1 MQAEVAAQDK
11 NSYYVFG
18 GRKTMKKSL
27 IALAAVMIMSIA
39 ATAFA
44 ADIRVKGS
52 TTVDPAMK
60 KLVAA
65 YKKMKPGVN
74 FSISAT
80 GSGDGAKAI
89 INGTADI
96 GMMSRD
102 MKSAEVEKAKV
113 NGVTPMQFVIALD
126 CLVPVVHPSNTVN
139 DLTRAQ
145 LKDIYQDKLR
155 NWKDVGG
162 NKGIIAL
169 FSRETNS
176 GTYEV
181 WHKKVMKKEDE
192 FDMVSRMPS
201 NAAMAAK
208 ISGNKKGIGYVGLGF
223 LNPKIKALKVDG
235 VAASVATALDKSY
248 PLSRGLNLYTA
259 GAPKGELKSFIDFV
273 MSPEGQ
279 KVVEASGFVPMK
291 K

>member
-1 MQAEVAAQDK
+1 
-11 NSYYVFG
+11 
-18 GRKTMKKSL
+18 MKKLL
-27 IALAAVMIMSIA
+27 IAFVTLAVLSVSALS
-39 ATAFA
+39 FA
-44 ADIRVKGS
+44 AEIRVKGS

-65 YKKMKPGVN
+65 YQTANPSVN

-89 INGTADI
+89 INKTADI

-102 MKSAEVEKAKV
+102 MKPAEIEKCKA
-113 NGVTPMQFVIALD
+113 NGIQPMQFVIALD
-126 CLVPVVHPSNTVN
+126 CLVPIVHPSNPVSKIT
-139 DLTRAQ
+139 TAQ
-145 LKDIYQDKLR
+145 LKDMYQDKIR

-162 NKGIIAL
+162 NDGMIAL

-181 WHKKVMKKEDE
+181 WHGKVMKKEDE

-208 ISGNKKGIGYVGLGF
+208 IAGNKKGIGYVGLGF
-223 LNPKIKALKVDG
+223 LNPKVKALTVNGVVPSVETGKDG
-235 VAASVATALDKSY
+235 SY
-248 PLSRGLNLYTA
+248 PLSRSLNLYT
-259 GAPKGELKSFIDFV
+259 GGKPSGETAKFIDFV
-273 MSPEGQ
+273 MSPAGQ
-279 KVVEASGFVPMK
+279 KIIAEVGFVPVK
-291 K
+291 

>member
-1 MQAEVAAQDK
+1 
-11 NSYYVFG
+11 
-18 GRKTMKKSL
+18 MKKL
-27 IALAAVMIMSIA
+27 IVAVLTIVFA
-39 ATAFA
+39 ATSAVAFA
-44 ADIRVKGS
+44 GQIRVKGS

-65 YKKMKPGVN
+65 YQAETPGVT

-102 MKSAEVEKAKV
+102 MKPAEVEKCKA
-113 NGVTPMQFVIALD
+113 NGVTPVQYVIALD
-126 CLVPVVHPSNTVN
+126 CLVPIVHPSNAVN
-139 DLTRAQ
+139 GLTTAQ
-145 LKDIYQDKLR
+145 LKDIYQDRIR

-162 NKGIIAL
+162 AKGMIAL

-192 FDMVSRMPS
+192 FEMVSRMPS

-208 ISGNKKGIGYVGLGF
+208 IAGNRKGIGYVGLGF
-223 LNPKIKALKVDG
+223 LNPRIKALTVDG
-235 VAASVATALDKSY
+235 VEANMQNAINKSY
-248 PLSRGLNLYTA
+248 PLSRGLNLYTRDTVSA
-259 GAPKGELKSFIDFV
+259 EARAFIDFV
-273 MSPEGQ
+273 MSAEGQ
-279 KVVEASGFVPMK
+279 KLIEETGFVPVR
-291 K
+291 

>member
-1 MQAEVAAQDK
+1 
-11 NSYYVFG
+11 
-18 GRKTMKKSL
+18 MKKSL
-27 IALAAVMIMSIA
+27 IALVALAILSISVVA
-39 ATAFA
+39 NA

-65 YKKMKPGVN
+65 YQAAHPGVN

-80 GSGDGAKAI
+80 GSGDGAKAV
-89 INGTADI
+89 INKTADI

-102 MKSAEVEKAKV
+102 MKPAEIKKCKA
-113 NGVTPMQFVIALD
+113 NGIEPVQFIIALD
-126 CLVPVVHPSNTVN
+126 CLVPIVNPSNPVSAIT
-139 DLTRAQ
+139 TAQ
-145 LKDIYQDKLR
+145 LKDMYQDKIR
-155 NWKDVGG
+155 NWSEVGG
-162 NKGIIAL
+162 EKGMIAL

-192 FDMVSRMPS
+192 FDLVSRMPS

-223 LNPKIKALKVDG
+223 LNPKIKALTVNG
-235 VAASVATALDKSY
+235 VVASVATGKDGSY
-248 PLSRGLNLYTA
+248 PLSRGLNLYT
-259 GAPKGELKSFIDFV
+259 GGQPTGETKTFIDFV
-273 MSPEGQ
+273 MSPAGQ
-279 KVVEASGFVPMK
+279 KIIAEVGFVPVK
-291 K
+291 

>member
-1 MQAEVAAQDK
+1 
-11 NSYYVFG
+11 
-18 GRKTMKKSL
+18 MKKL
-27 IALAAVMIMSIA
+27 IISIVALSMLAMSALAYAG
-39 ATAFA
+39 
-44 ADIRVKGS
+44 DIRVKGS

-65 YKKMKPGVN
+65 YQTAHPDVH

-102 MKSAEVEKAKV
+102 MKPAEAEKCRA
-113 NGVTPMQFVIALD
+113 NGIEPVQYVIALD
-126 CLVPVVHPSNTVN
+126 CLVPIVHPSNPVGA
-139 DLTRAQ
+139 LTRAQ
-145 LKDIYQDKLR
+145 LKDMYQDKIQ

-162 NKGIIAL
+162 DDGMIAL

-181 WHKKVMKKEDE
+181 WHHKVMNKEDE
-192 FDMVSRMPS
+192 FDLVSRMPS

-208 ISGNKKGIGYVGLGF
+208 IAGNKKGIGYVGLGF
-223 LNPKIKALKVDG
+223 LNPKIKAVSVDG
-235 VAASVATALDKSY
+235 VMASKATAMDKSY
-248 PLSRGLNLYTA
+248 PLSRGLNLYT
-259 GAPKGELKSFIDFV
+259 GGQPQGEVKAFIDFV
-273 MSPEGQ
+273 MSPAGQ
-279 KVVEASGFVPMK
+279 AIIGEVGFVPVNE
-291 K
+291 

>member
-1 MQAEVAAQDK
+1 
-11 NSYYVFG
+11 
-18 GRKTMKKSL
+18 MKKL
-27 IALAAVMIMSIA
+27 IIAITTMAVLSVSALA
-39 ATAFA
+39 FA
-44 ADIRVKGS
+44 SEIRIKGS

-65 YKKMKPGVN
+65 YQSNHPGVN

-89 INGTADI
+89 INKTANI

-102 MKSAEVEKAKV
+102 MKAAEIRKCKALGIEPV
-113 NGVTPMQFVIALD
+113 QYVIALD
-126 CLVPVVHPSNTVN
+126 CLVPVVHPSNPV
-139 DLTRAQ
+139 DGLTTAQ
-145 LKDIYQDKLR
+145 LKDIYQDTIR
-155 NWKDVGG
+155 DWKDVGG
-162 NKGIIAL
+162 NKGMIAL

-192 FDMVSRMPS
+192 FDLVSRMPS

-223 LNPKIKALKVDG
+223 LNPRVKALKVNG
-235 VAASVATALDKSY
+235 IEASVATGKDGSY
-248 PLSRGLNLYTA
+248 PLSRGLNLYTGGQPA
-259 GAPKGELKSFIDFV
+259 GETKAFIDFV
-273 MSPEGQ
+273 MSAEGQ
-279 KVVEASGFVPMK
+279 KIIAEVGFVPMQ
-291 K
+291 

>member
-1 MQAEVAAQDK
+1 
-11 NSYYVFG
+11 
-18 GRKTMKKSL
+18 MKKSL
-27 IALAAVMIMSIA
+27 IALVALIAMSIA

-44 ADIRVKGS
+44 GDIRVKGS

-65 YKKMKPGVN
+65 FSKMNPAVN

-102 MKSAEVEKAKV
+102 MKSAEAKKCKA
-113 NGVTPMQFVIALD
+113 NGVTPVQYVIALD
-126 CLVPVVHPSNTVN
+126 CIVPIVHPSNTVEA
-139 DLTRAQ
+139 LTLDQ
-145 LKDIYQDKLR
+145 IKGIYQDKIR

-162 NKGIIAL
+162 NSGVIAL

-208 ISGNKKGIGYVGLGF
+208 IAGNKKGIGYVGLGF
-223 LNPKIKALKVDG
+223 LNDKIKGLKVNG
-235 VAASVATALDKSY
+235 IEANVANALNKSY

-259 GAPKGELKSFIDFV
+259 GQPTGEVKEFIDFI
-273 MSPEGQ
+273 MSAKGQ
-279 KVVEASGFVPMK
+279 AIVAEVGFVPVK
-291 K
+291 

>member
-1 MQAEVAAQDK
+1 
-11 NSYYVFG
+11 
-18 GRKTMKKSL
+18 MKKLL
-27 IALAAVMIMSIA
+27 IAFVTLAVLSVSALS
-39 ATAFA
+39 FA
-44 ADIRVKGS
+44 AEIRVKGS

-65 YKKMKPGVN
+65 YQTANPGVN

-89 INGTADI
+89 INKTADI

-102 MKSAEVEKAKV
+102 MKAAEIEKCKA
-113 NGVTPMQFVIALD
+113 NGFEPVQYVIALD
-126 CLVPVVHPSNTVN
+126 CLVPIVHPSNPVSKIT
-139 DLTRAQ
+139 TAQ
-145 LKDIYQDKLR
+145 LKDMYQDKIR

-162 NKGIIAL
+162 KDGMIAL

-181 WHKKVMKKEDE
+181 WEKKVMNKEDE

-208 ISGNKKGIGYVGLGF
+208 IAGNKKGIGYVGLGF
-223 LNPKIKALKVDG
+223 LNSKIKGLTVNGVVPSVKTGADG
-235 VAASVATALDKSY
+235 SY
-248 PLSRGLNLYTA
+248 PLARKLNLYT
-259 GAPKGELKSFIDFV
+259 GGQPTGEVAKFITFV
-273 MSPEGQ
+273 MSPAGQ
-279 KVVEASGFVPMK
+279 KIIADVGFVPIS
-291 K
+291 

>member
-1 MQAEVAAQDK
+1 
-11 NSYYVFG
+11 
-18 GRKTMKKSL
+18 MKKLL
-27 IALAAVMIMSIA
+27 IAFVTLAILSVSALA
-39 ATAFA
+39 NATG
-44 ADIRVKGS
+44 IRVKGS

-65 YKKMKPGVN
+65 YQIKHPGVN

-89 INGTADI
+89 INKTADI

-102 MKSAEVEKAKV
+102 MKSAEAEKCKA
-113 NGVTPMQFVIALD
+113 NGITPVQFVIALD
-126 CLVPVVHPSNTVN
+126 CLVPIVHPSNPVSALTTV
-139 DLTRAQ
+139 Q
-145 LKDIYQDKLR
+145 LKDIYQDKIR

-162 NKGIIAL
+162 NKGMIAL

-181 WHKKVMKKEDE
+181 WHKKVMKKQDE
-192 FDMVSRMPS
+192 FDLVSRMPS

-223 LNPKIKALKVDG
+223 LNPKVKAITVNG
-235 VAASVATALDKSY
+235 VVASVKTGKSGEY
-248 PLSRGLNLYTA
+248 PLSRGLNLYT
-259 GAPKGELKSFIDFV
+259 GGQPTGETKKFIDFV
-273 MSPEGQ
+273 MSPAGQ
-279 KVVEASGFVPMK
+279 KIIAEVGFVPMQ
-291 K
+291 